1 MTPSVPR
8 TQLYTRMYRIVCW
21 TVACVWLGRDTQS
34 ACGYHSPVFCFRSVW
49 SRSRGH
55 GMTPLMQNL
64 FLPKSKR
71 NTLPRVMTTTSLLA
85 SGRSRL
91 PHRRE
96 GGHGATGGST
106 VEQRFLWQKG
116 KKVVLSSLKQYVQ
129 KWDFLV
135 FWGIGQPASR
145 PMTPGVRQ
153 QNIPRARLSGYR

>member
-8 TQLYTRMYRIVCW
+8 TQLYTLMYRIVCW

-116 KKVVLSSLKQYVQ
+116 RSGAFITQTIRAKVRFSC
-129 KWDFLV
+129 FLRN
-135 FWGIGQPASR
+135 WSARISP
-145 PMTPGVRQ
+145 
-153 QNIPRARLSGYR
+153 NDPRS